1 MLLCFFFNVDSGIV
15 VFLNTAS
22 LSQNAFIGPSMGI
35 PNMHNLLHTASMCS
49 TAILMAIN
57 SLPNV
62 LVSMVFCRLLYQTIG
77 AQFKNMRIPVCDLRV
92 TVFDAWSTST
102 KQWLD
107 TARLRR
113 GGGGGGHVD
122 WHLLLSVTVEI
133 VPLVP
138 AEGVLVNVRMP
149 WVKE

>member
-62 LVSMVFCRLLYQTIG
+62 LVSTVFCRLLYQTIG

-92 TVFDAWSTST
+92 TVFDAWSTSS
-102 KQWLD
+102 
-107 TARLRR
+107 TACLH
-113 GGGGGGHVD
+113 GGGGGGVWHVD